1 MNSSFLL
8 QTTTKN
14 VTIYWTSWSRKLFTL
29 DIMSLQS
36 PNSRPSSDM
45 ASFREI
51 VKKSKHIVALT
62 GAGISAESG
71 IPTFRG
77 AGGIWKTFRSQD
89 LATPSAFKSHPS
101 RVWQFYSSR
110 RENVLTKEP
119 NAAHYA
125 LAECE
130 EKMRKAGKRLVV
142 ITQNV
147 DELHKRAGSKNI
159 IELHGS
165 LFKTRCTKCF
175 QTGDNY
181 DSPICE
187 SLRDSDNEDIVIPKN
202 QLPTCKQCNG
212 LLRPAIVWFNEQ
224 LDTTV
229 LDNVDKELD
238 SCDLCLV
245 IGTSAVV
252 YPAAMFAPSVASR
265 GIPVAEFNI
274 EETSSTEDFGF
285 HFNGPCSITL
295 PEALGE

>member
-1 MNSSFLL
+1 MNFSFLSH
-8 QTTTKN
+8 TKTKK
-14 VTIYWTSWSRKLFTL
+14 VEKYLTIWSRSFFIF
-29 DIMSLQS
+29 DIMSRS
-36 PNSRPSSDM
+36 TNSRPSSDM

-77 AGGIWKTFRSQD
+77 AGGIWKTFRSQE

-110 RENVLTKEP
+110 RENVMTKQP

-130 EKMRKAGKRLVV
+130 EKMRIAGKRLVV

-147 DELHKRAGSKNI
+147 DELHKRAGSKNV

-165 LFKTRCTKCF
+165 LFKTRCTKCSL
-175 QTGDNY
+175 TLENY

-187 SLRDSDNEDIVIPKN
+187 SLRDVDNEEVVPKN
-202 QLPTCKQCNG
+202 ELPTCKQCNG

-229 LDNVDKELD
+229 LDNVDAELD

-265 GIPVAEFNI
+265 GVPVAEFNI
-274 EETSSTEDFGF
+274 EETPSTEEFGY

-295 PEALGE
+295 PQALQVD

>member
-1 MNSSFLL
+1 MSGSS
-8 QTTTKN
+8 K
-14 VTIYWTSWSRKLFTL
+14 
-29 DIMSLQS
+29 
-36 PNSRPSSDM
+36 SRPSSDM

-51 VKKSKHIVALT
+51 VKKSRYIVALT

-77 AGGIWKTFRSQD
+77 AGGLWKTFRAQD
-89 LATPSAFKSHPS
+89 LATPSAFKSNPS

-110 RENVLTKEP
+110 RENVVTKEP
-119 NAAHYA
+119 NAAHFA
-125 LAECE
+125 LAKLE
-130 EKMRKAGKRLVV
+130 EKMKKTGNRLIV

-165 LFKTRCTKCF
+165 LFKTRCTKCH
-175 QTGDNY
+175 QVCDNY

-187 SLRDSDNEDIVIPKN
+187 SLRDVHADEVAIPIN

-212 LLRPAIVWFNEQ
+212 LLRPSIVWFNEQ
-224 LDTTV
+224 LDSNV
-229 LDNVDKELD
+229 LNSVDHELD

-245 IGTSAVV
+245 IGTSAIV

-265 GIPVAEFNI
+265 GVVVAEFNI
-274 EETSSTEDFGF
+274 EETPSTDDFGF
-285 HFNGPCSITL
+285 HFNGPCSTTL
-295 PEALGE
+295 PEALLYD

>member
-1 MNSSFLL
+1 
-8 QTTTKN
+8 
-14 VTIYWTSWSRKLFTL
+14 
-29 DIMSLQS
+29 
-36 PNSRPSSDM
+36 M
-45 ASFREI
+45 ATFREI

-89 LATPSAFKSHPS
+89 LATPTAFKSNPS

-125 LAECE
+125 LAEYE
-130 EKMRKAGKRLVV
+130 EKMRNAGKRLVV

-147 DELHKRAGSKNI
+147 DELHKRAGSKNV

-175 QTGDNY
+175 QTCDNY

-187 SLRDSDNEDIVIPKN
+187 SLRDDDADVIVPKS
-202 QLPTCKQCNG
+202 QLPTCNKCNS

-224 LDTTV
+224 LDSTV
-229 LDNVDKELD
+229 LDSVDRELD

-245 IGTSAVV
+245 IGTSAIV

-265 GIPVAEFNI
+265 GVPVAEFNI
-274 EETSSTEDFGF
+274 EETPSTEDFGF
-285 HFNGPCSITL
+285 HFNGPSSVTL
-295 PEALGE
+295 PQALMDA

>member
-1 MNSSFLL
+1 MNFTFLTYVTNKSVGKYGTVWCQNSS
-8 QTTTKN
+8 
-14 VTIYWTSWSRKLFTL
+14 TL
-29 DIMSLQS
+29 RIMSRPS
-36 PNSRPSSDM
+36 NSRPSSDM

-77 AGGIWKTFRSQD
+77 AGGIWKTFRSQE
-89 LATPSAFKSHPS
+89 LATPSAFKSNPS

-125 LAECE
+125 LAEFE
-130 EKMRKAGKRLVV
+130 AKMSSVGKRLVV

-159 IELHGS
+159 VELHGS
-165 LFKTRCTKCF
+165 LFKTRCTKCSH
-175 QTGDNY
+175 TTENY

-187 SLRDSDNEDIVIPKN
+187 SLRDVDGEDKIIPKN
-202 QLPTCKQCNG
+202 ELPTCKQCNS

-224 LDTTV
+224 LDETV
-229 LDNVDKELD
+229 LSNVDTELD

-245 IGTSAVV
+245 IGTSSIV
-252 YPAAMFAPSVASR
+252 YPAAMFAPSVAER
-265 GIPVAEFNI
+265 GVPVAEFNI
-274 EETSSTEDFGF
+274 EETPGTLDFGF
-285 HFNGPCSITL
+285 HFNGPCSVTL
-295 PEALGE
+295 PQALMD

>member
-1 MNSSFLL
+1 
-8 QTTTKN
+8 
-14 VTIYWTSWSRKLFTL
+14 
-29 DIMSLQS
+29 
-36 PNSRPSSDM
+36 M

-89 LATPSAFKSHPS
+89 LATPSAFKSNPS

-125 LAECE
+125 LAKFE

-165 LFKTRCTKCF
+165 LFKTRCTKCLE
-175 QTGDNY
+175 TYDNY

-187 SLRDSDNEDIVIPKN
+187 SLRDENTEILIPKKK
-202 QLPTCKQCNG
+202 LPSCKECNA

-224 LDTTV
+224 LDTNV
-229 LDNVDKELD
+229 LDDADQELA

-245 IGTSAVV
+245 IGTSSIV

-265 GIPVAEFNI
+265 GVPVAEFNI
-274 EETSSTEDFGF
+274 EETPSTEDFGF
-285 HFNGPCSITL
+285 HFNGPCSVTL
-295 PEALGE
+295 PQALMDD

>member
-1 MNSSFLL
+1 MSGSS
-8 QTTTKN
+8 K
-14 VTIYWTSWSRKLFTL
+14 
-29 DIMSLQS
+29 
-36 PNSRPSSDM
+36 SRPSSDM

-51 VKKSKHIVALT
+51 VKKSRHIVALT

-77 AGGIWKTFRSQD
+77 AGGIWKKFRSQD
-89 LATPSAFKSHPS
+89 LATPSAFKSNPS

-125 LAECE
+125 LAKFE
-130 EKMRKAGKRLVV
+130 EKLKNEGKRLVV

-165 LFKTRCTKCF
+165 LFKTRCTKCHH
-175 QTGDNY
+175 TCDNY

-187 SLRDSDNEDIVIPKN
+187 SLRDIGDDKAEVTIPVN
-202 QLPTCKQCNG
+202 QLPTCNQCNS
-212 LLRPAIVWFNEQ
+212 LLRPAIVWFNEE
-224 LDTTV
+224 LDPAV
-229 LDNVDKELD
+229 LDNVDVELD

-245 IGTSAVV
+245 IGTSAIV

-265 GIPVAEFNI
+265 GVPVAEFNI
-274 EETSSTEDFGF
+274 EETPSTGEFGF
-285 HFNGPCSITL
+285 HFNGPSSITL
-295 PEALGE
+295 PQALTDD

>member
-1 MNSSFLL
+1 
-8 QTTTKN
+8 
-14 VTIYWTSWSRKLFTL
+14 
-29 DIMSLQS
+29 
-36 PNSRPSSDM
+36 M

-51 VKKSKHIVALT
+51 VKKSKHIIALT

-77 AGGIWKTFRSQD
+77 AGGLWKTFRSQE
-89 LATPSAFKSHPS
+89 LATPSAFRSHPS

-110 RENVLTKEP
+110 RENVLTKQP
-119 NAAHYA
+119 NAAHNA
-125 LAECE
+125 LAEF
-130 EKMRKAGKRLVV
+130 EKKMKSEGKRLVV

-147 DELHKRAGSKNI
+147 DELHKRAGSQNV

-175 QTGDNY
+175 HTNDNY

-187 SLRDSDNEDIVIPKN
+187 ALRNVDGEEEVVIPKN
-202 QLPTCKQCNG
+202 QLPSCKKCNS

-224 LDTTV
+224 LDQTV
-229 LDNVDKELD
+229 LDNVDAELE

-252 YPAAMFAPSVASR
+252 YPAAMFAPSVAAR
-265 GIPVAEFNI
+265 GVPVAEFNI
-274 EETSSTEDFGF
+274 EETPSTEEFGF

-295 PEALGE
+295 PQALSSD

>member
-1 MNSSFLL
+1 M
-8 QTTTKN
+8 
-14 VTIYWTSWSRKLFTL
+14 SRP
-29 DIMSLQS
+29 S
-36 PNSRPSSDM
+36 NSRPSSDM

-77 AGGIWKTFRSQD
+77 AGGLWKTFRSQE
-89 LATPSAFKSHPS
+89 LATPSAFKSNPS

-125 LAECE
+125 LAEFE
-130 EKMRKAGKRLVV
+130 AKMNSAGKRLVV

-165 LFKTRCTKCF
+165 LFKTRCTKCSH
-175 QTGDNY
+175 TTENY
-181 DSPICE
+181 DSPICD
-187 SLRDSDNEDIVIPKN
+187 SLRDVDGEDKVIPKN
-202 QLPTCKQCNG
+202 ELPTCKQCNG

-224 LDTTV
+224 LDPTV
-229 LDNVDKELD
+229 LNNVDTELD

-245 IGTSAVV
+245 IGTSSIV
-252 YPAAMFAPSVASR
+252 YPAAMFAPSVAER
-265 GIPVAEFNI
+265 GVPVAEFNI
-274 EETSSTEDFGF
+274 EETPSTLDFGF
-285 HFNGPCSITL
+285 HFNGPCSVTL
-295 PEALGE
+295 PQALMD

>member
-1 MNSSFLL
+1 MAFWNRNSFMLE
-8 QTTTKN
+8 
-14 VTIYWTSWSRKLFTL
+14 
-29 DIMSLQS
+29 IMSRS
-36 PNSRPSSDM
+36 SNSRPSSDM

-77 AGGIWKTFRSQD
+77 AGGMWKTFRSQD

-125 LAECE
+125 LANFE
-130 EKMRKAGKRLVV
+130 EKMRNAGKRLVV

-175 QTGDNY
+175 QTCENY

-187 SLRDSDNEDIVIPKN
+187 SLRDADIGETVIPKD

-224 LDTTV
+224 LETTV
-229 LDNVDKELD
+229 LDSADLELN

-245 IGTSAVV
+245 IGTSSIV

-265 GIPVAEFNI
+265 GVAVAEFNI
-274 EETSSTEDFGF
+274 EETPSTGDFGF
-285 HFNGPCSITL
+285 HFNGPCSVTL
-295 PEALGE
+295 PQALMD